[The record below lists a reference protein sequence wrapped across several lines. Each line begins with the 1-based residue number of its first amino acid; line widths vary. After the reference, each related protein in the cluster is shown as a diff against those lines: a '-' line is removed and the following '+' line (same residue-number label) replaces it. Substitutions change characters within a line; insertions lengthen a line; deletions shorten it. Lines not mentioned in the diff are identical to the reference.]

1 MTASAEAADYHA
13 LDSQPGLSA
22 ALAEGGESLRWH
34 SLQTISYGDGI
45 ALREAIAV
53 RRPVVVSDLAAQWPA
68 LTQWSPQRLK
78 ERFGQREV
86 RVYDASFGT
95 PGKNYMGSIDTMSFG
110 DFLDET
116 QERGRDLRMFLYN
129 LSRQIPEILD
139 DIVLPKVGLRFSR
152 RFVFSFFGCAGST
165 TPLHYDIDM
174 GDVLHTVIRG
184 RRRIRLFAPSDAPA
198 LYRHP
203 CTVRSYV
210 SLDGPI
216 AQEHAA
222 LAHATGYEV
231 VLEPG
236 QTLYMPAGWWHEFHY
251 LEAGMGVSLRASS
264 PLWSDRLLGVF
275 NLLVASPFDRLAN
288 LCAPARWFDWKVRRA
303 EHKAAQFKA
312 QNSSMDR
319 QGTNA

>member
-13 LDSQPGLSA
+13 LESQPGPFADLV
-22 ALAEGGESLRWH
+22 EDGKTLRWH
-34 SLQTISYGDGI
+34 SLETIACDDGS
-45 ALREAIAV
+45 ALRAAIAD
-53 RRPVVVSDLAAQWPA
+53 RRAVVVSDMAAQWPA
-68 LTQWSPQRLK
+68 LRNWSPNRLK
-78 ERFGQREV
+78 ARFGEREV

-139 DIVLPKVGLRFSR
+139 DIVLPEVGLRFSR
-152 RFVFSFFGCAGST
+152 SFVFSFFGCAGST

-184 RRRIRLFAPSDAPA
+184 RRRIRLFPPSDAPA

-216 AQEHAA
+216 TREHSA

-264 PLWSDRLLGVF
+264 PLWSERLLGVF

-288 LCAPARWFDWKVRRA
+288 LCAPTRWFDWKA
-303 EHKAAQFKA
+303 HKAQRNAALFEAQQPPTDQQE
-312 QNSSMDR
+312 QN
-319 QGTNA
+319 